1 MLAVL
6 VAVFIL
12 IRPWNGRLITVLVAG
27 ALVAAVVAYVAPL
40 SVTQWNK
47 QEALTAFRLRTET
60 FPFSDHFYAC
70 GEASAHF
77 GTGTPQAKEYS
88 LFSSLTQ
95 GSPTDSG
102 CDRLE
107 LWEGWRRVRVIN
119 LATGQWAAEGI
130 TSGFETVSVNE
141 GAPLAKTTFTVQT
154 QSGKKSTYSLA
165 KLLAQ

>member
-1 MLAVL
+1 MIAVL

-12 IRPWNGRLITVLVAG
+12 IRPWSGRLITELVAG
-27 ALVAAVVAYVAPL
+27 ALVAAVVAYVVPL
-40 SVTQWNK
+40 SVTRWNK
-47 QEALTAFRLRTET
+47 QEALTAFRLQTEP
-60 FPFSDHFYAC
+60 FPFSDHFYTC

-88 LFSSLTQ
+88 LFSSTQ

-107 LWEGWRRVRVIN
+107 LWEAWRRVKVID
-119 LATGQWAAEGI
+119 LAAEQQAAEAI

-141 GAPLAKTTFTVQT
+141 GAPVAKTTFTVQT
-154 QSGKKSTYSLA
+154 HSGKKRTYSLA